1 MIWKKTVIMSS
12 AFIVSLGAFLI
23 ARLATSGGEGPAF
36 EMPEFTEASISKIE
50 VTGGENPVTLEKRE
64 SGWVVLPGEHA
75 ADQRALERLTKSIA
89 ELEVGS
95 LRSDNPD
102 KFALYEVADDD
113 LEVTLT
119 TGSGPGFSFF
129 LGKETGDRRGEYIRR
144 AGDDE
149 VFAAKGRLRMQL
161 DKELKNWRDKTVLT
175 FDMPAAE
182 RLVLTRGGRSLTFS
196 KGEDGWAFADIPA
209 DLPEAFR
216 LDERKASEIVRTMST
231 LRAADFVDDAGDL
244 SKLGLDP
251 AVIEVT
257 AFIGKAGEEGAEKSF
272 AKKTLLVGNQQGE
285 QVYAKDAE
293 NAQVYLLNKYHYDKF
308 ARTLDDFRDLRVN
321 PFEGRDAKRIE
332 TRVGQRETVFV
343 FDDARKEW
351 TLESTTED
359 KPAGF
364 KLDAVKI
371 RQLATMIGNFQGAK
385 FVGTKALRK
394 HGFGSPS
401 GTVTVTL
408 GDGKAHTLSIGS
420 PVGDDEVYM
429 TGDDGLVYTASMNT
443 AENLTRTLDSYQVSS
458 ARSEP
463 SFSPE
468 MLKNLPPDVRQQLL
482 QQQRQKLFQQQMMDQ
497 MMKQR
502 ERQEKKKEEAP
513 EAPKP

>member
-1 MIWKKTVIMSS
+1 M
-12 AFIVSLGAFLI
+12 
-23 ARLATSGGEGPAF
+23 
-36 EMPEFTEASISKIE
+36 
-50 VTGGENPVTLEKRE
+50 
-64 SGWVVLPGEHA
+64 
-75 ADQRALERLTKSIA
+75 
-89 ELEVGS
+89 
-95 LRSDNPD
+95 
-102 KFALYEVADDD
+102 
-113 LEVTLT
+113 
-119 TGSGPGFSFF
+119 
-129 LGKETGDRRGEYIRR
+129 
-144 AGDDE
+144 
-149 VFAAKGRLRMQL
+149 
-161 DKELKNWRDKTVLT
+161 
-175 FDMPAAE
+175 
-182 RLVLTRGGRSLTFS
+182 
-196 KGEDGWAFADIPA
+196 
-209 DLPEAFR
+209 
-216 LDERKASEIVRTMST
+216 
-231 LRAADFVDDAGDL
+231 
-244 SKLGLDP
+244 
-251 AVIEVT
+251 
-257 AFIGKAGEEGAEKSF
+257 
-272 AKKTLLVGNQQGE
+272 GNQQGE